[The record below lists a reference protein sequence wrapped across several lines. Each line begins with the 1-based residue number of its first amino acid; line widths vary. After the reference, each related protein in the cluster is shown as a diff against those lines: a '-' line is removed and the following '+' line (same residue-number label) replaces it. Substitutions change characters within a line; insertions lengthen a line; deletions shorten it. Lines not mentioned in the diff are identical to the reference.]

1 MHYDTIKDIISV
13 KQLLNNSINEIH
25 FDYIRN
31 LLNKT
36 VEDCNLLF
44 TQVCYLIK
52 LFLSYDY
59 ENNKGVY
66 NDYIFN
72 ELFIRNCFK
81 LIKTSKINDDIDE
94 TNNNLLINRL
104 YKFYN
109 HYNLDNNN
117 KFKFIKPTNFTS
129 ITHITDSL
137 SRDIQTNI
145 TNNITLNYNKYL
157 KEYIFINLNLDFK
170 NKNNNDDD
178 IDIKVINKIYN
189 DMLCNTC
196 SIT

>member
-1 MHYDTIKDIISV
+1 MHYDTAKDIISV

-25 FDYIRN
+25 FNYIHN

-52 LFLSYDY
+52 LFLLHDY
-59 ENNKGVY
+59 ENNKGEY

-94 TNNNLLINRL
+94 TNNNLLI
-104 YKFYN
+104 
-109 HYNLDNNN
+109 
-117 KFKFIKPTNFTS
+117 
-129 ITHITDSL
+129 
-137 SRDIQTNI
+137 
-145 TNNITLNYNKYL
+145 
-157 KEYIFINLNLDFK
+157 
-170 NKNNNDDD
+170 
-178 IDIKVINKIYN
+178 
-189 DMLCNTC
+189 
-196 SIT
+196 